1 MTPVALNTTSAS
13 RTQRAAPRPELRSG
27 RPSEA
32 GRAPIRDTAAASAAA
47 ASEAAHGAAGRA
59 EVGRTSLDP
68 VIRIRDLVVEY
79 RQGLRRTR
87 RAVDGLSL
95 DVEPGEVVGFLGMNG
110 AGKTSTINVLLGFVA
125 PRKGTASIFGEDA
138 RRSPARR
145 RIGYLPERTD
155 YPRFLTARE
164 TLRTY
169 AAAFGMT
176 RRDANRRIEEVLEF
190 VGLADACDR
199 QIRTYSKGM
208 TQRVGLA
215 QAMLNDPELLIL
227 DEPTS
232 GLDPAARM
240 IVRSMIQSYRGR
252 GRTVFF
258 SSHEL
263 SEVELV
269 CDRVAIMAQGRLVA
283 AGPVDTLKPDPRES
297 LERFFLR
304 TVGVRLS

>member
-1 MTPVALNTTSAS
+1 MTPVVVETPPAQATGS
-13 RTQRAAPRPELRSG
+13 AAPQLAE
-27 RPSEA
+27 
-32 GRAPIRDTAAASAAA
+32 AAA
-47 ASEAAHGAAGRA
+47 ADDPQATA
-59 EVGRTSLDP
+59 TP

-79 RQGLRRTR
+79 RVGLRGRR
-87 RAVDGLSL
+87 RAVDGLNL
-95 DVEPGEVVGFLGMNG
+95 EVRPGEVVGFLGMNG
-110 AGKTSTINVLLGFVA
+110 AGKTSAINVLLGFST
-125 PRKGTASIFGEDA
+125 PRAGTAHLFGEDA
-138 RRSPARR
+138 RRSPARQ

-169 AAAFGMT
+169 AAAFGMN
-176 RRDANRRIEEVLEF
+176 RGDAAQRIADVLEY
-190 VGLADACDR
+190 VGLAEAADR
-199 QIRTYSKGM
+199 PIRTYSKGM

-215 QAMLNDPELLIL
+215 QAMLNDPDLLIL

-240 IVRSMIQSYRGR
+240 IVRSIIEEHRDKR
-252 GRTVFF
+252 RTVFF

-269 CDRVAIMAQGRLVA
+269 CDRIAILMQGRLVA
-283 AGPVDTLKPDPRES
+283 EGPLDQLKPDPAES

-304 TVGVRLS
+304 TVGVRMP